1 MTSYICIDTEGS
13 GLFDFKKPADAPG
26 QPRMAALGLILVNA
40 ELEIEAEHGFLI
52 KPEGWVFDDASDA
65 AKINGLTHAL
75 LEAEGV
81 DVRIPLRLYGDAI
94 DQRRVVVGFNVPHD
108 LKTLRAE
115 ARHVGFPDRYMQT
128 RHICTMQGCRQLVDA
143 RTTDG
148 RKKAPKLAEAC
159 AFFGIDQG
167 DAGHTG
173 MGDARSALEI
183 LRRLKAAGQFPAF
196 TDPYDR
202 GKPKAAARPQG
213 RAYEEMVVRDQQD
226 FIGGANEDGK

>member
-1 MTSYICIDTEGS
+1 MNYLILDVEAT
-13 GLFDFKKPADAPG
+13 GLPDFKKPADAAG
-26 QPRMAALGLILVNA
+26 QPRVCAIGMIFTDEKLVVEKEHGLI
-40 ELEIEAEHGFLI
+40 I
-52 KPEGWVFDDASDA
+52 KPNGWTIDPESDASKVHKITQERAEVEGIDMHEA
-65 AKINGLTHAL
+65 A
-75 LEAEGV
+75 
-81 DVRIPLRLYGDAI
+81 RIYGSAI
-94 DQRRVVVGFNVPHD
+94 DDRRVVVGHNVTFD
-108 LKTLRAE
+108 LKLMRAE
-115 ARHVGFPDRYMQT
+115 LRFCGYPDRYLQT

-143 RTTDG
+143 RTADG

-183 LRRLKAAGQFPAF
+183 LRRLKVAGQFPAF

-226 FIGGANEDGK
+226 FIDGASENGK

>member
-1 MTSYICIDTEGS
+1 MNYAVVDTESS
-13 GLFDFKKPADAPG
+13 GLPDYKKAADAVG
-26 QPRMAALGLILVNA
+26 QPRMAAIGIILVDEN
-40 ELEIEAEHGFLI
+40 LEIEEQYDLLI
-52 KPEGWVFDDASDA
+52 RPEGWIFDDLCEA
-65 AKINGLTHAL
+65 AKVNGLTQERL
-75 LEAEGV
+75 MREGV
-81 DVRIPLRLYGDAI
+81 PAQDALRIYGAAI
-94 DQRRVVVGFNVPHD
+94 DSRRIIVGFNIIHD
-108 LKTLRAE
+108 LKLLRGELRA
-115 ARHVGFPDRYMQT
+115 VGYPDRYMQT
-128 RHICTMQGCRQLVDA
+128 RYLCVMQGCRQLVDA